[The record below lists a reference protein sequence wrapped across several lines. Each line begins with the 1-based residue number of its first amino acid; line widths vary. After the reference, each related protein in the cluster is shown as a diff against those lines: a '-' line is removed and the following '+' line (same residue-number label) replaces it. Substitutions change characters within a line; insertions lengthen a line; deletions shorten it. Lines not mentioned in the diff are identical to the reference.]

1 MNTHDTTETTPLDQT
16 DFSIRSFLRERQAI
30 LVHFSTLM
38 SNHPGLVFP
47 DDLRQAAGLADVP
60 LSFSTIMARDVGPYQ
75 RPDMHPADANAGG
88 SIGIIGDIPSND
100 SVVTVGANDDGTSFN
115 PSTGEII
122 SGGYAPT
129 PESCARSIDERTTSN
144 EWLVRGYR
152 AVGIFAF
159 GPIFV
164 RRFFG
169 GEGEVDR
176 DAAFACFP
184 QFRIFSVHGGQF
196 VEFDRVAG
204 RWNPVSYDT
213 IMSASPPAAGPI
225 DTGDGSAAAV
235 AE

>member
-1 MNTHDTTETTPLDQT
+1 MTTQDTTETTPPDQT
-16 DFSIRSFLRERQAI
+16 DFSIRSFLRERQAL

-60 LSFSTIMARDVGPYQ
+60 LSFSTIMAGDVGPYQ

-88 SIGIIGDIPSND
+88 SIGIIVDIPSND

-144 EWLVRGYR
+144 EWLVLGYR
-152 AVGIFAF
+152 TVGIFSF
-159 GPIFV
+159 DPIWI
-164 RRFFG
+164 RHPSG
-169 GEGEVDR
+169 GEVKIAR

-184 QFRIFSVHGGQF
+184 HFRIFSVLDGQF
-196 VEFDRVAG
+196 VEFDRG
-204 RWNPVSYDT
+204 TGQWTPISYDA
-213 IMSASPPAAGPI
+213 IMSAALLAG
-225 DTGDGSAAAV
+225 
-235 AE
+235 E